1 MTRLLALLIS
11 VGAVVFGVGAGSIS
25 AAAQQTPKAVKGELI
40 VGFAEGVSRSEENA
54 ILKDAGA
61 TSKKRFGQIDAVLVK
76 VKDDEEAFAVKVL
89 SSDPRVTYA
98 ERNHVVS
105 IAATPNDPSFGQLW
119 GLHNTG
125 QTGGTNDKDIDA
137 PEAWELATG
146 DSNIVVAVTDTGVDF
161 SHPDLADQRWVNTLD
176 PVGGGDDDGNGLVD
190 DWSGWD
196 FVNGDNDPFDDNR
209 HGTHV
214 SGTIGAEGNN
224 GVGVVGV
231 NWNVKIMALK
241 FLNSAGSGTTADAI
255 ASTLYAADHGADVSS
270 NSWGGGPYDQA
281 LLDAIEYGATRGMLF
296 VAAAGNDGFNNDV
309 TPTYPATYASDAVLA
324 VAATDHN
331 DGLAFFSSYGA
342 KSVDLGAPGVGILST
357 TPGNTYGS
365 FDGTSMATPH
375 VAGAAA
381 LVEDRFPGATLYGIK
396 ALLMSS
402 VDPASSLAGKT
413 VTGGRLN
420 IGSALA
426 CVNQAKVV
434 LSAPANGFVS
444 GVTDVIPIK
453 VLGANCAVPAGV
465 GNVTA
470 TVNGTPVALSAASPD
485 TGLYTGSYTVDG
497 PGALT
502 VTATVTIGS
511 STASQT
517 ANGNAYPN
525 YTCQD
530 APFSWVDVTG
540 VSPLVGADG
549 DDAFSTLNIGFPIS
563 FFGQTYSTAYIS
575 SNGFLTL
582 GSNAG
587 ATAPINAAIPTTAT
601 PNGVIAPF
609 WDDLYP
615 GATGSV
621 HAAVS
626 GAAPNR
632 TLYVEWFNVPHFNI
646 SSSGPVTFEAIIK
659 ENGDVRFQ
667 YLDTS
672 FEPAGNP
679 AWNQGGSATA
689 GVERADGVVGRQ
701 ISFNQPALTNGRA
714 VTCAFGT
721 APPPPVPTITT
732 TSLPDGTLGVAYS
745 ATLQAS
751 GGTPPYTWSLDS
763 GSLPAGLMLNS
774 STGAITGTPTTTG
787 TSSFTA
793 RVADSATQNDTQ
805 ALSLEVDPAPVPPP
819 TITTTNLPDG
829 TVGTTYGQTL
839 AAVDGTP
846 PYTWSVSGGTV
857 PPGLTLFSTGELT
870 GHPTSAGTF
879 TFTARVDDAGAP
891 SQSDTQELTVTI
903 DPEPAPPLTI
913 TTTSLPGGTVGQQ
926 YSVALTATGGT
937 PPYTWSLDTGSLPA
951 GLTLNAATG
960 AITGTPTSA
969 GASGFTAE
977 VADGATQSD
986 LQDLSIAV
994 APPPSPTI
1002 TTTTLPGGTVGV
1014 PYSSTLQA
1022 TGGTPGYTWSL
1033 DSGTLPAGLA
1043 LNASTGVV
1051 SGTPTSGGG
1060 STFTAKVT
1068 DSASQ
1073 ADTQVL
1079 SITVSGPTQVTAAPS
1094 ATTLL
1099 AGSPRGGSAANLASN
1114 DDSYFEVNS
1123 TTSGQKTTEWYGT
1136 FTGVANSLSNLRVSY
1151 AGKNSRSCTQTV
1163 AIWNWNN
1170 TSWAQ
1175 LDSRTVGTTEVSIA
1189 NLVPGG
1195 TLSRYVSGTT
1205 GDGELRVRVRC
1216 RVSGVPYFS
1225 SGDLLQ
1231 IAYQRP

>member
-1 MTRLLALLIS
+1 MGPRLLALVVL
-11 VGAVVFGVGAGSIS
+11 GTAVAFGVGAASLT
-25 AAAQQTPKAVKGELI
+25 AAPQQAPKAVKGELI
-40 VGFAEGVSRSEENA
+40 VGFAEGVSRAAQNA

-61 TSKKRFGQIDAVLVK
+61 TSKKRFGQIDAVLVR

-89 SSDPRVTYA
+89 SSDPRVAYA
-98 ERNHVVS
+98 EPNHVVT
-105 IAATPNDPSFGQLW
+105 IAATPNDPSFSQLW

-146 DSNIVVAVTDTGVDF
+146 DPNIVVAVTDTGVDF
-161 SHPDLADQRWVNTLD
+161 GHPDLADQRWVNTLD

-196 FVNGDNDPFDDNR
+196 FVNDDNDPFDDNR

-281 LLDAIEYGATRGMLF
+281 LLDAIEYGASRGMLF

-324 VAATDHN
+324 VAATDHS
-331 DGLAFFSSYGA
+331 DGLAIFSSYGP
-342 KSVDLGAPGVGILST
+342 KTVDLGAPGVGILST
-357 TPGNTYGS
+357 TPGSSYGS
-365 FDGTSMATPH
+365 FNGTSMATPH

-381 LVEDRFPGATLYGIK
+381 LVEDKFPGATLYGIK

-402 VDPASSLAGKT
+402 VDPAAALAGKT

-420 IGSALA
+420 IGNALA
-426 CVNQAKVV
+426 CDNQAKVV
-434 LSAPANGFVS
+434 LSAPANGFVA
-444 GVTDVIPIK
+444 GVNDVIPIK
-453 VLGANCAVPAGV
+453 VLGAKCAVPAGI

-470 TVNGTPVALSAASPD
+470 TVNGTPVALSTASPD
-485 TGLYTGSYTVDG
+485 TGLYTGSYTVNG
-497 PGALT
+497 PGALA
-502 VTATVTIGS
+502 VTATVTIGASTS
-511 STASQT
+511 SETV
-517 ANGNAYPN
+517 NGNAYPN

-587 ATAPINAAIPTTAT
+587 ATAPLNAAIPTTAT

-632 TLYVEWFNVPHFNI
+632 TLYVEWFNVPHFNL

-659 ENGDVRFQ
+659 ENGDVRYQ

-679 AWNQGGSATA
+679 AWNSGGSATA

-701 ISFNQPALTNGRA
+701 ISFNQPLLTNGRA
-714 VTCAFGT
+714 VSCTFG
-721 APPPPVPTITT
+721 APPPPPPVPTITT
-732 TSLPDGTLGVAYS
+732 TS
-745 ATLQAS
+745 
-751 GGTPPYTWSLDS
+751 
-763 GSLPAGLMLNS
+763 
-774 STGAITGTPTTTG
+774 
-787 TSSFTA
+787 
-793 RVADSATQNDTQ
+793 
-805 ALSLEVDPAPVPPP
+805 
-819 TITTTNLPDG
+819 LPDG

-839 AAVDGTP
+839 AAVDGTA
-846 PYTWSVSGGTV
+846 PYTWSLSAGAL
-857 PPGLTLFSTGELT
+857 PPGLTLFATGELA
-870 GHPTSAGTF
+870 GHPTSAGSF
-879 TFTARVDDAGAP
+879 TFTVRADDAGTP

-903 DPEPAPPLTI
+903 DPEPGPPPSI
-913 TTTSLPGGTVGQQ
+913 TTTSLPNGTVGQP
-926 YSVALTATGGT
+926 YSETLTATGGT
-937 PPYTWSLDTGSLPA
+937 TPYTWSLDSGSLPG
-951 GLTLNAATG
+951 GLTLNASTG
-960 AITGTPTSA
+960 VISGTPTSP
-969 GASGFTAE
+969 GAFAFTAE
-977 VADGATQSD
+977 VTDSATAGDSQE
-986 LQDLSIAV
+986 LSVTV

-1014 PYSSTLQA
+1014 PYNATLQA
-1022 TGGTPGYTWSL
+1022 TGGTPPYAWSL
-1033 DSGTLPAGLA
+1033 DSGSLPAGLTV
-1043 LNASTGVV
+1043 NSSTGAIT
-1051 SGTPTSGGG
+1051 GTPTAAGTSP
-1060 STFTAKVT
+1060 FTAKVT
-1068 DSASQ
+1068 DSATQS
-1073 ADTQVL
+1073 DTQPL
-1079 SITVSGPTQVTAAPS
+1079 SIAVVVAPLVITSTTLPAGTVGTSYSVTLAATGGVSPYTWSRVSGKLPNGLTLSPSGGITGTPSKRGLYTFTVRVRDSLGTQVTKA
-1094 ATTLL
+1094 
-1099 AGSPRGGSAANLASN
+1099 
-1114 DDSYFEVNS
+1114 F
-1123 TTSGQKTTEWYGT
+1123 
-1136 FTGVANSLSNLRVSY
+1136 
-1151 AGKNSRSCTQTV
+1151 
-1163 AIWNWNN
+1163 
-1170 TSWAQ
+1170 
-1175 LDSRTVGTTEVSIA
+1175 SI
-1189 NLVPGG
+1189 
-1195 TLSRYVSGTT
+1195 
-1205 GDGELRVRVRC
+1205 
-1216 RVSGVPYFS
+1216 
-1225 SGDLLQ
+1225 Q
-1231 IAYQRP
+1231 INRP

>member
-1 MTRLLALLIS
+1 MGPRLLALVAL
-11 VGAVVFGVGAGSIS
+11 GTAVVFGVGTASPT
-25 AAAQQTPKAVKGELI
+25 AAPQQTPRAVKGELI
-40 VGFAEGVSRSEENA
+40 VGFAEGVSRAEQNA

-89 SSDPRVTYA
+89 SSDPRVAYA
-98 ERNHVVS
+98 EPNHVVS
-105 IAATPNDPSFGQLW
+105 IAATPNDPSFSQLW

-146 DSNIVVAVTDTGVDF
+146 DSNTVVAVTDTGVDF

-176 PVGGGDDDGNGLVD
+176 PLGGGDDDGNGLVD

-196 FVNGDNDPFDDNR
+196 FVNDDNDPFDDNR

-281 LLDAIEYGATRGMLF
+281 LLDAIEYGASRGMLF

-324 VAATDHN
+324 VAATDHS

-342 KSVDLGAPGVGILST
+342 RTVDLGAPGVGILST
-357 TPGNTYGS
+357 TPGNSYGS

-402 VDPASSLAGKT
+402 VDSAGALAGKT

-420 IGSALA
+420 IGNALA
-426 CVNQAKVV
+426 CGNQAKVV
-434 LSAPANGFVS
+434 LSAPANGFVA

-470 TVNGTPVALSAASPD
+470 TVNGTAVALSAASPD
-485 TGLYTGSYTVDG
+485 TGLYTGSYTVNG

-587 ATAPINAAIPTTAT
+587 ATAPLNAAIPTTAT

-632 TLYVEWFNVPHFNI
+632 TLYVEWFNVPHFNL

-659 ENGDVRFQ
+659 ENGDVRYQ

-679 AWNQGGSATA
+679 AWNSGGSATA
-689 GVERADGVVGRQ
+689 GVERVDGVVGRQ
-701 ISFNQPALTNGRA
+701 ISFNQPLLTNGRA
-714 VTCAFGT
+714 VSCTFG
-721 APPPPVPTITT
+721 APPPPPPVPTITT
-732 TSLPDGTLGVAYS
+732 TSLPDGTVGVAYS
-745 ATLQAS
+745 ATLQATN
-751 GGTPPYTWSLDS
+751 GTPPYTWSLDS
-763 GSLPAGLMLNS
+763 GSLPAGLTLNS
-774 STGAITGTPTTTG
+774 STGAITGTPTAAG
-787 TSSFTA
+787 TSPFTA
-793 RVADSATQNDTQ
+793 EVTDTATQGDTQ
-805 ALSLEVDPAPVPPP
+805 ALSIAVAPAPVPPP
-819 TITTTNLPDG
+819 TITTTSLPAG
-829 TVGTTYGQTL
+829 TVDTTYGQTL
-839 AAVDGTP
+839 EAVDGTA
-846 PYTWSVSGGTV
+846 PYAWSVSAGAL
-857 PPGLTLFSTGELT
+857 PPGLTLFATGELT

-879 TFTARVDDAGAP
+879 TFTVRADDAGTP

-903 DPEPAPPLTI
+903 DPEPGPPPSI
-913 TTTSLPGGTVGQQ
+913 TTTSLPNGTVGQS
-926 YSVALTATGGT
+926 YSETLAVTGGT
-937 PPYTWSLDTGSLPA
+937 TPYTWSLDSGSLPG
-951 GLTLNAATG
+951 GLTLNASTG
-960 AITGTPTSA
+960 VISGTPTSA
-969 GASGFTAE
+969 GAFAFTAE
-977 VADGATQSD
+977 VTDSATAGDSQE
-986 LQDLSIAV
+986 LSITV

-1014 PYSSTLQA
+1014 PYNATLQA
-1022 TGGTPGYTWSL
+1022 TGGTPPYAWSL
-1033 DSGTLPAGLA
+1033 ETRLA
-1043 LNASTGVV
+1043 
-1051 SGTPTSGGG
+1051 PGG
-1060 STFTAKVT
+1060 AH
-1068 DSASQ
+1068 
-1073 ADTQVL
+1073 
-1079 SITVSGPTQVTAAPS
+1079 
-1094 ATTLL
+1094 
-1099 AGSPRGGSAANLASN
+1099 
-1114 DDSYFEVNS
+1114 
-1123 TTSGQKTTEWYGT
+1123 
-1136 FTGVANSLSNLRVSY
+1136 
-1151 AGKNSRSCTQTV
+1151 
-1163 AIWNWNN
+1163 
-1170 TSWAQ
+1170 AQ
-1175 LDSRTVGTTEVSIA
+1175 LLDRARSPGRRRAPATSPSR
-1189 NLVPGG
+1189 P
-1195 TLSRYVSGTT
+1195 R
-1205 GDGELRVRVRC
+1205 
-1216 RVSGVPYFS
+1216 
-1225 SGDLLQ
+1225 
-1231 IAYQRP
+1231 

>member
-1 MTRLLALLIS
+1 MTRLLALL
-11 VGAVVFGVGAGSIS
+11 VLGAAVAFGVGTGSIS

-40 VGFAEGVSRSEENA
+40 VGFAAGVSRSEQNA
-54 ILKDAGA
+54 ILKDAGV
-61 TSKKRFGQIDAVLVK
+61 TSKQRFGQIDAVLVK
-76 VKDDEEAFAVKVL
+76 VKDDEETFVIKAL
-89 SSDPRVTYA
+89 SSDPRVAYA
-98 ERNHVVS
+98 ELKYVVS
-105 IAATPNDPSFGQLW
+105 IAATPNDPSFNQLW

-137 PEAWELATG
+137 PEAWDLATG
-146 DSNIVVAVTDTGVDF
+146 DSSIVVAVTDTGVDF
-161 SHPDLADQRWVNTLD
+161 SHPDLASQRWVNTLD

-196 FVNGDNDPFDDNR
+196 FVNDDNNPFDDNR

-231 NWNVKIMALK
+231 SWTARIMALK
-241 FLNSAGSGTTADAI
+241 FLNSAGSGSTADAI

-281 LLDAIEYGATRGMLF
+281 LFDAIEYGASRGMLF
-296 VAAAGNDGFNNDV
+296 VAAAGNDSFNNDV

-342 KSVDLGAPGVGILST
+342 KTVDLGAPGVGILST

-381 LVEDRFPGATLYGIK
+381 LVEDKFPGATLYGIK

-402 VDPASSLAGKT
+402 VDPAGALAGKT

-420 IGSALA
+420 IGNALA
-426 CVNQAKVV
+426 CDNQAKVV
-434 LSAPANGFVS
+434 LSAPANGFVA
-444 GVTDVIPIK
+444 GVNDVIPIK
-453 VLGANCAVPAGV
+453 ILGANCAVPAGV

-485 TGLYTGSYTVDG
+485 TGLYTGSYTVSG
-497 PGALT
+497 PGALA
-502 VTATVTIGS
+502 VTGTVTIGT
-511 STASQT
+511 STDGET
-517 ANGNAYPN
+517 VNGNAYPN

-530 APFSWVDVTG
+530 ASFAWVDVTG

-549 DDAFSTLNIGFPIS
+549 DDAFSTLSIGFPIS

-587 ATAPINAAIPTTAT
+587 ATAPLNAAIPTTAA
-601 PNGVIAPF
+601 PNGVVAPF

-632 TLYVEWFNVPHFNI
+632 TLYVEWFNVPHFNL
-646 SSSGPVTFEAIIK
+646 STSGPVTFEAIIK
-659 ENGDVRFQ
+659 ENGDIRYQ

-679 AWNQGGSATA
+679 AWNSGGSATA
-689 GVERADGVVGRQ
+689 GVERVDGVVGRQ
-701 ISFNQPALTNGRA
+701 ISFNQPLLTNGRA
-714 VTCAFGT
+714 VSCTFG
-721 APPPPVPTITT
+721 APPPPPPVPTITT
-732 TSLPDGTLGVAYS
+732 TSLPDGTVGVAYS
-745 ATLQAS
+745 ATLQATN
-751 GGTPPYTWSLDS
+751 GTPPYTWSLDS
-763 GSLPAGLMLNS
+763 GSLPDGLTLNA
-774 STGAITGTPTTTG
+774 STGAITGTPTAAG
-787 TSSFTA
+787 TSPFTA
-793 RVADSATQNDTQ
+793 KVADSATQSDTQ
-805 ALSLEVDPAPVPPP
+805 ALSIAVAPAPVPPP
-819 TITTTNLPDG
+819 TITTTSLPDG
-829 TVGTTYGQTL
+829 AVGTTYGQPL
-839 AAVDGTP
+839 AAVDGTA
-846 PYTWSVSGGTV
+846 PYTWSLSAGAL
-857 PPGLTLFSTGELT
+857 PPGLTL
-870 GHPTSAGTF
+870 
-879 TFTARVDDAGAP
+879 D
-891 SQSDTQELTVTI
+891 
-903 DPEPAPPLTI
+903 
-913 TTTSLPGGTVGQQ
+913 
-926 YSVALTATGGT
+926 
-937 PPYTWSLDTGSLPA
+937 
-951 GLTLNAATG
+951 AATG

-969 GASGFTAE
+969 GAFAFTAE
-977 VADGATQSD
+977 VTDSATQSD
-986 LQDLSIAV
+986 LQELSITV

-1002 TTTTLPGGTVGV
+1002 STTTLPPGTVGV
-1014 PYSSTLQA
+1014 AYNATLQA

-1033 DSGTLPAGLA
+1033 DTGTLSAGLT
-1043 LNASTGVV
+1043 LNASTGAI
-1051 SGTPTSGGG
+1051 SGTPTTGGG
-1060 STFTAKVT
+1060 TSFTVRVT

-1073 ADTQVL
+1073 TDTQDL
-1079 SITVSGPTQVTAAPS
+1079 SITITGPTQVTATPT
-1094 ATTLL
+1094 ATTIL
-1099 AGSPRGGSAANLASN
+1099 AGTPRFGSAASLASN
-1114 DDSYFEVNS
+1114 DDSYFEANS
-1123 TTSGQKTTEWYGT
+1123 TTSGQKTTEWYGS
-1136 FTGVANSLSNLRVSY
+1136 FTGVTNSLSNLRVSY

-1170 TSWAQ
+1170 NSWVQ

-1216 RVSGVPYFS
+1216 RVSGVPFFS